1 MYKLNGGANRL
12 LLLKKQNSK
21 IGKKTSQALKYK
33 IQAEVRKLHNLHI
46 KLNKSPPTKI
56 QIDELKRKI
65 MKSGVS
71 QAEVNNVMNFGFK
84 AGRKTKKRKR
94 KVTGRRKRKVTG
106 RRKRKVT
113 GRRRKRK
120 K

>member
-33 IQAEVRKLHNLHI
+33 IQAEVRKLHNLHS
-46 KLNKSPPTKI
+46 KLKKSPPTKT

-71 QAEVNNVMNFGFK
+71 QNEVNKVMNFGFK
-84 AGRKTKKRKR
+84 AGRKTKRKR
-94 KVTGRRKRKVTG
+94 KVNRRKSV
-106 RRKRKVT
+106 
-113 GRRRKRK
+113 KRK
-120 K
+120 KRKSVKR